1 MIAEI
6 TCNSGFLWH
15 GYNLRNRYLE
25 SGERVQMSFKC
36 LHVHFHFEL
45 RRVKR
50 KSLMQT
56 INVILLLLIIGVR
69 ISPRQ
74 LQ

>member
-1 MIAEI
+1 
-6 TCNSGFLWH
+6 
-15 GYNLRNRYLE
+15 
-25 SGERVQMSFKC
+25 MSFKC
-36 LHVHFHFEL
+36 LHIHSHFEQHG
-45 RRVKR
+45 VKKK

-56 INVILLLLIIGVR
+56 INVIVLLLIIGVR